1 MCIRDRRRERR
12 SNESAESTV
21 WPVEQPMSSTPDV
34 QPADCADALQALRDE
49 APLVQ
54 CLTNVVVTQWTA
66 NVLLAAGAAPAMVDN
81 PEESGP
87 FAAIAGGVLINLGTP
102 YAETVFAMERA
113 VTAATQAGTPWV
125 LDPVAAGALAW
136 RTDIA
141 GKLLAQSPTVLRGN
155 ASEVMALTGGAGGK
169 GVESVDSPE
178 AALSA
183 AVELAGLHGT
193 VVAVSG
199 SVDHLTDG
207 DRVVLV
213 SNGNPML
220 TRVTGVG
227 CALGAMMAGFAAVLD
242 DPLLA
247 AVAATATLT
256 VCADSAAAHAA
267 GPGSFAVALLDEL
280 ASLSPAELVAA
291 VRLG

>member
-1 MCIRDRRRERR
+1 MGTGASD
-12 SNESAESTV
+12 
-21 WPVEQPMSSTPDV
+21 EQPMRGTVDV
-34 QPADCADALQALRDE
+34 QPSECADALQALRDG

-113 VTAATQAGTPWV
+113 VTSATQAGTPWV

-136 RTDIA
+136 RTEIA

-169 GVESVDSPE
+169 GVESVDTPQ
-178 AALSA
+178 AALTA
-183 AVELAGLHGT
+183 ARVLAGLHRT

-199 SVDHLTDG
+199 PVDHLTDG
-207 DRVVLV
+207 DRVVRV
-213 SNGNPML
+213 SNGHPLL

-227 CALGAMMAGFAAVLD
+227 CALGALMAAFAAVVD
-242 DPLLA
+242 DPLIA
-247 AVAATATLT
+247 AVAATAMLT
-256 VCADSAAAHAA
+256 VCADSAAAQTR

-280 ASLSPAELVAA
+280 SGITPGDLAARVLLS
-291 VRLG
+291 